1 MLFDRAAGVLG
12 YDLLD
17 VCANG
22 SKERLDST
30 VVSQPAIY
38 VASLAALEKLK
49 QDDPQASETCVASA
63 GLSLGEYTALTF
75 AGALSFEE
83 GLALVKQRGEAMQAA
98 ADARPST
105 MISILLLEVDAVQ
118 ALCDEVSAAGL
129 GLVRIANYLC
139 PGNLVISGDTPA
151 CEEVER
157 RAAAAGAKTI
167 RLAVAGAF
175 HTPVMQ
181 SAVEKLREA
190 LSRVTLGPLR
200 VPVYANVTATAYS
213 GPQQVQE
220 TLARQVVE
228 PVRWEQSMR
237 AMLEAGVER
246 FYEIGPGRVLAGLLK
261 RIQRKTECINIT
273 A

>member
-1 MLFDRAAGVLG
+1 
-12 YDLLD
+12 
-17 VCANG
+17 
-22 SKERLDST
+22 
-30 VVSQPAIY
+30 
-38 VASLAALEKLK
+38 
-49 QDDPQASETCVASA
+49 
-63 GLSLGEYTALTF
+63 
-75 AGALSFEE
+75 
-83 GLALVKQRGEAMQAA
+83 
-98 ADARPST
+98 
-105 MISILLLEVDAVQ
+105 
-118 ALCDEVSAAGL
+118 
-129 GLVRIANYLC
+129 
-139 PGNLVISGDTPA
+139 
-151 CEEVER
+151 
-157 RAAAAGAKTI
+157 
-167 RLAVAGAF
+167 
-175 HTPVMQ
+175 MQ

-200 VPVYANVTATAYS
+200 VPVYANVTATTYS